1 MSAVHCSPVLI
12 TLRKSSAS
20 FTLACLAL
28 PGTWGL
34 TDLSLDAAGQTPDT
48 QTLSW
53 IPHAWAQFPVRLP
66 WICFLIA
73 VSLFLDGLSG
83 SSSGCHLCVCVCE
96 WTGVP
101 APPSLTSH
109 FAYSILVLM
118 STISPLRAL
127 PASSWQEPEDGSRS
141 SWRWPL
147 WASAFPFHLP
157 RTSARLYPP
166 RPSSPGLQSGSS
178 PSKAIIW

>member
-83 SSSGCHLCVCVCE
+83 SSSGCHLCVCVCV
-96 WTGVP
+96 WMNRCP
-101 APPSLTSH
+101 CPSQSDLSFCLQYFGSDVYH
-109 FAYSILVLM
+109 FTTKS
-118 STISPLRAL
+118 
-127 PASSWQEPEDGSRS
+127 PASQQLARA
-141 SWRWPL
+141 WRWLQILLAVAPL
-147 WASAFPFHLP
+147 GFCLSLPSAQNFSQTLPSKTKLP
-157 RTSARLYPP
+157 RVA
-166 RPSSPGLQSGSS
+166 
-178 PSKAIIW
+178 KW